1 MSLPPAEDDMSKR
14 TAARPRLELT
24 LVEVPRGAVVQARG
38 ELGTAEAD
46 LLALHLRRL
55 AALRAPR
62 VVFDLSGVTFVSS
75 LALGLLVRFWHG
87 QTRCGRAVAL
97 AALPPGVAEAVRVTG
112 LDELF
117 PVFAGVDDALAA
129 A

>member
-1 MSLPPAEDDMSKR
+1 MSPPGAADDFRKR
-14 TAARPRLELT
+14 TTARPRLELT
-24 LVEVPRGAVVQARG
+24 LVEVPQGAVVRASG
-38 ELGTAEAD
+38 ELGTAEVD
-46 LLALHLRRL
+46 LLALHLTRL
-55 AALRAPR
+55 AALRAPL

-75 LALGLLVRFWHG
+75 LALGLLVRFQRG

-97 AALPPGVAEAVRVTG
+97 AALQPGVAEAVRVTG

-117 PVFAGVDDALAA
+117 PIFTGVDDALAA